1 MFVIEQAI
9 TDMCESN
16 TVMTSAELITLLSGN
31 PLDST
36 PRIDAQT
43 AENII
48 VAIDKAIWEFSDRFV
63 DDEHETEEENY
74 ARANKIISLLED
86 TREYFECVVEYL
98 ECFNW
103 RVISTTIVLNIVPIL

>member
-86 TREYFECVVEYL
+86 TREYFECVVEYV
-98 ECFNW
+98 ECFN
-103 RVISTTIVLNIVPIL
+103 